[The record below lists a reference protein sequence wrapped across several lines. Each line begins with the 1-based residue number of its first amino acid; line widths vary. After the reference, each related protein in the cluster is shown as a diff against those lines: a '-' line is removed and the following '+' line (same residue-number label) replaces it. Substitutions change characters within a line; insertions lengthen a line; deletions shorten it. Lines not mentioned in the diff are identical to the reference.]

1 MRPSVGLPATEKD
14 LRSIFT
20 SAVEKRCP
28 RAGFSTCMMTFY
40 RWQGSVTLRVEWD
53 TRTRVEMKSPRVQ
66 VGPSLHCTL
75 RTSFSCVLVHPAAAT
90 ASRLP
95 LQKRKGLL
103 ADWPRKAAQ
112 LPACLPPFA
121 MHLSLDRARHHAP
134 AASRLLHQVD
144 ILRKHAAR
152 RRGPHA
158 AGLPGRA
165 SRPEALCH
173 PAPRGTAARAQ
184 RTPYLKAIAASKMAA
199 AIAITASGSA
209 LPLLPAGASPKVLEG
224 MSYLAR
230 SAEAESEESSAVPP
244 RW

>member
-14 LRSIFT
+14 LRSVST
-20 SAVEKRCP
+20 PAVEKRCP

-112 LPACLPPFA
+112 LPA
-121 MHLSLDRARHHAP
+121 
-134 AASRLLHQVD
+134 ASRLLHQVD

-165 SRPEALCH
+165 CRPEALCH